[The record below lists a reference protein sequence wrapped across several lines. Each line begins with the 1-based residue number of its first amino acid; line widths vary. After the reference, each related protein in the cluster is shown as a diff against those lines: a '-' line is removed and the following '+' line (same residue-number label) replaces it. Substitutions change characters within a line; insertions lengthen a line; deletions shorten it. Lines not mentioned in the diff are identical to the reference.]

1 MTAKSMPGYE
11 ESSGNVFADLGL
23 PNPAQEQLKAHLA
36 REIHRIVKGRK
47 LTQTQAATVL
57 GIHQS
62 QVSALLRARPGGFS
76 VGRLI
81 DLLTVLGKDVEIAI
95 HDKQTAAPTG
105 RVRVRATE
113 AA

>member
-1 MTAKSMPGYE
+1 MTAKRVPPYE

-23 PNPAQEQLKAHLA
+23 PNPAQEQVKAHLA
-36 REIHRIVKGRK
+36 REIHHIVKGRK
-47 LTQTQAATVL
+47 LTQAQAAKVL

-62 QVSALLRARPGGFS
+62 QVSALMRSRSGTFS

-81 DLLTVLGKDVEIAI
+81 DFLTILGKDVEIAI
-95 HDKQTAAPTG
+95 RDKRAAAPTG

>member
-1 MTAKSMPGYE
+1 MTARKLPAYE
-11 ESSGNVFADLGL
+11 DSSGNVFADLGL

-36 REIHRIVKGRK
+36 REIHRIVKERK
-47 LTQTQAATVL
+47 LTQTQAARVL

-62 QVSALLRARPGGFS
+62 QVSALLRARPGSFS

-81 DLLTVLGKDVEIAI
+81 NFLTILGKDVEIAI
-95 HDKQTAAPTG
+95 RDKEAAAPTG
-105 RVRVRATE
+105 TVHVRATE